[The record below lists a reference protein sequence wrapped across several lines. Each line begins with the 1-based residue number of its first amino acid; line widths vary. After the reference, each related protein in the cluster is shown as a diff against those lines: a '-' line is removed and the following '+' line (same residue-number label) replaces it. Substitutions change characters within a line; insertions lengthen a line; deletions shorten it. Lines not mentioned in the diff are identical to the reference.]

1 MVDPGCERLREVGAE
16 LALGVLPARD
26 RAAALAHLQECPA
39 CESYLG
45 ELTALGDRLVGLVPG
60 VEPPVGFE
68 QRVLDR
74 LGLTATPP
82 RRRRRK
88 LVITFAAVLLALS
101 LAAAGWLGW
110 LGRSAQHRD
119 GDDLVKVPLS
129 ASGPVAG
136 EVFAYRD
143 SRSWLYVELSGLPNY
158 RSVSCQVRFADGQV
172 FTVGTF
178 PVTEGAGQWGGPAPV
193 YGTDPAEVRILAPD
207 GTVVGTARFG

>member
-26 RAAALAHLQECPA
+26 RAAVMAHLQECPA
-39 CESYLG
+39 CESYLS

-68 QRVLDR
+68 QRVMDR
-74 LGLTATPP
+74 LGLTASAP
-82 RRRRRK
+82 RRHRRRV
-88 LVITFAAVLLALS
+88 VITFAAALLALT
-101 LAAAGWLGW
+101 LGAAGWLGW
-110 LGRSAQHRD
+110 HGRDLQHRD

-158 RSVSCQVRFADGQV
+158 GSVSCQVRFTDGQV

-193 YGTDPAEVRILAPD
+193 SGTDPAEVRILAPD
-207 GTVVGTARFG
+207 GTIVGTARFG

>member
-26 RAAALAHLQECPA
+26 RAAAMAHLQECPA

-68 QRVLDR
+68 QRVMDR
-74 LGLTATPP
+74 LDLPASAP
-82 RRRRRK
+82 RRRRRRVV
-88 LVITFAAVLLALS
+88 LSFAAALLALA
-101 LAAAGWLGW
+101 LGTAGWLGRD
-110 LGRSAQHRD
+110 LQHRD
-119 GDDLVKVPLS
+119 GDDLVKVPLA

-143 SRSWLYVELSGLPNY
+143 SRSWLYVELSGLPNDG
-158 RSVSCQVRFADGQV
+158 SLSCQVRLADGQV

-178 PVTEGAGQWGGPAPV
+178 PVTEGAGQWGGPAPMS
-193 YGTDPAEVRILAPD
+193 GTDPVEVRILTPD
-207 GTVVGTARFG
+207 GTVIGWARFG